1 MKYKLLQVLCI
12 QTQAAACREATTGL
26 ISRQRSAALPPAL
39 PGRSEDLPGVGA
51 DGVDGAVVTSDL
63 SDGGEVVHVPHL
75 EHAAAAGAQQHGP
88 PRDVGQRAHPV
99 LVGVGDLLQRRDTRG
114 KLHT

>member
-1 MKYKLLQVLCI
+1 M
-12 QTQAAACREATTGL
+12 
-26 ISRQRSAALPPAL
+26 QRSRRPPLL

-75 EHAAAAGAQQHGP
+75 QHAAAAGAQQHGP

-99 LVGVGDLLQRRDTRG
+99 FVGVGDLLQRRDQGCYR
-114 KLHT
+114 K